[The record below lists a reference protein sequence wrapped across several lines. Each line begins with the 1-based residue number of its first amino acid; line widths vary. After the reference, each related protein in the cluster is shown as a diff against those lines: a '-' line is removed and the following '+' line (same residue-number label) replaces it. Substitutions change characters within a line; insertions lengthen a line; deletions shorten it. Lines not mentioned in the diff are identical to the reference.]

1 MSSSHVLVI
10 GAGFSG
16 SLAALHL
23 LAFPDGP
30 RVTLVE
36 RGPGFGPGLAY
47 AASNGEHLLNVR
59 AGTMS
64 AYSSKPGH
72 FVAWLQNEGGQPDA
86 DGAGFATRRTYGAY
100 LQQQLRDAVT
110 SGSAASRLELL
121 SDPVVEL
128 RPSAHGRLV
137 ATFGMGW
144 SREFDAVVLA
154 LGALPPV
161 GPALPDPLVLR
172 HPRYVANPWARGAL
186 AGIRPKDT
194 VMLLGTGLTMVDVVT
209 GLAAAGLETPILA
222 LSRRGLMPN
231 RHAGAPL
238 PPQEPPQLGT
248 TLSESLRLFRRHVK
262 AGANW
267 RAAFDSLRP
276 ITAGLWGA
284 MSEEQQRRFLRHLR
298 PYWDVHRHRMG
309 PTVAERMLALTAS
322 GQLRIVA
329 GKLSDL
335 QADGEHLVAT
345 WRPRARAKPQVSR
358 SDWII
363 NCTGQSGDVNRTTD
377 PLISSLVRQGL
388 MRPDRLR
395 LGMEVD
401 RHFQVVDKD
410 GHADATL
417 TAIGPLTRGALWE
430 SAAVPDLRGQA
441 EALAGYVAAQLAARE
456 TEVTQP

>member
-1 MSSSHVLVI
+1 
-10 GAGFSG
+10 
-16 SLAALHL
+16 
-23 LAFPDGP
+23 
-30 RVTLVE
+30 
-36 RGPGFGPGLAY
+36 
-47 AASNGEHLLNVR
+47 
-59 AGTMS
+59 
-64 AYSSKPGH
+64 
-72 FVAWLQNEGGQPDA
+72 
-86 DGAGFATRRTYGAY
+86 
-100 LQQQLRDAVT
+100 
-110 SGSAASRLELL
+110 
-121 SDPVVEL
+121 
-128 RPSAHGRLV
+128 
-137 ATFGMGW
+137 
-144 SREFDAVVLA
+144 
-154 LGALPPV
+154 
-161 GPALPDPLVLR
+161 
-172 HPRYVANPWARGAL
+172 
-186 AGIRPKDT
+186 
-194 VMLLGTGLTMVDVVT
+194 
-209 GLAAAGLETPILA
+209 
-222 LSRRGLMPN
+222 
-231 RHAGAPL
+231 
-238 PPQEPPQLGT
+238 
-248 TLSESLRLFRRHVK
+248 
-262 AGANW
+262 
-267 RAAFDSLRP
+267 
-276 ITAGLWGA
+276 
-284 MSEEQQRRFLRHLR
+284 
-298 PYWDVHRHRMG
+298 MG